1 MLLVTGGDQM
11 PVPDPESGI
20 LIAALAEIG
29 IRAPLVPWDAPIE
42 WSQSRLVVL
51 RTPWDYIDRPEE
63 FLAFVR
69 ATAAVTTVVN
79 PAEVVAWNI
88 HKGYLAELA
97 DRGIPVVPTTMVH
110 RGAGSAVQVAARSSF
125 EAEIVIKPAISA
137 GAFRAIRT
145 KAASSE
151 AEAYLAALL
160 TTDDALVQP
169 YLAAVEAG
177 ETSLVYFDG
186 TLSHAVRKVP
196 AAGDFRVHVEYG
208 GSVAPHT
215 ATHAERAVAEAV
227 LDAAPDATTYA
238 RIDLVTTPD
247 GSLLMEA
254 ELIDPELF
262 FTIEPQAAAR
272 FAAVL
277 GGHLR

>member
-1 MLLVTGGDQM
+1 M
-11 PVPDPESGI
+11 
-20 LIAALAEIG
+20 
-29 IRAPLVPWDAPIE
+29 
-42 WSQSRLVVL
+42 L
-51 RTPWDYIDRPEE
+51 RTPWDYIDRPAE

-79 PAEVVAWNI
+79 PAAVVAWNM

-97 DRGIPVVPTTMVH
+97 DRGVPVVPTAIVQ
-110 RGAGSAVQVAARSSF
+110 RGADSAVQDAARSSF
-125 EAEIVIKPAISA
+125 EDTIVIKPAISA
-137 GAFRAIRT
+137 GAWRAIRT
-145 KAASSE
+145 PATSVE
-151 AEAYLAALL
+151 AEEHLAELVA
-160 TTDDALVQP
+160 TDDALVQP

-196 AAGDFRVHVEYG
+196 RAGDFRVHVEYG
-208 GSVAPHT
+208 GSVVRHV
-215 ATHAERAVAEAV
+215 ATGAERAVAEAV
-227 LDAAPDATTYA
+227 LDAAPAPTTYA
-238 RIDLVTTPD
+238 RIDLVTTQD
-247 GSLLMEA
+247 GPLLMEA

-277 GGHLR
+277 QGHLR